1 MQQILNFLIRYRN
14 TLLFIVLF
22 SIAIGLTIQSH
33 SYHKSKF
40 ISSTNFLTGGLFSI
54 TRNIDNYFNLKA
66 YNNRL
71 LIENTKL
78 KNALQQKGIDTTNV
92 SKFIFDSTATIK
104 YHYKPALVINNNYHK
119 TNNFITLN
127 KGKKDSI
134 DTDMGVI
141 TDLGIIGIVQKSSE
155 NYSRVLSILNKNS
168 RINAKLKKTDHFG
181 SLVWNTKSPNIVQ
194 LIDIPRLAPLI
205 IGDTIVTGGRSTIFP
220 KGILIGTIKDFQLD
234 SNESYYTVNIQLFN
248 DMTNIG
254 FVNVIENKKA
264 TEIKALEKQTNE

>member
-1 MQQILNFLIRYRN
+1 MQQIINFLIRYRN
-14 TLLFIVLF
+14 TLLFIILF
-22 SIAIGLTIQSH
+22 TIAFGLTIQSH

-40 ISSTNFLTGGLFSI
+40 ISSTSFLTGGLFSV
-54 TRNIDNYFNLKA
+54 TSNIDNYFSLKA

-71 LIENTKL
+71 LIENAKL
-78 KNALQQKGIDTTNV
+78 KNALQQKGIDTTSINTLAT
-92 SKFIFDSTATIK
+92 DSSATIQ

-141 TDLGIIGIVQKSSE
+141 TDLGIVGIVQKAST
-155 NYSRVLSILNKNS
+155 NYSRVISILNKNS
-168 RINAKLKKTDHFG
+168 RINAKLKKTNHFG

-194 LIDIPRLAPLI
+194 LIDIPRLAPLK

-220 KGILIGTIKDFQLD
+220 KGILIGAIKDFQLD
-234 SNESYYTVNIQLFN
+234 TNESYYTVNIKLFN

-254 FVNVIENKKA
+254 FVNVIENKNA
-264 TEIKALEKQTNE
+264 TEIKAIEKQTNE